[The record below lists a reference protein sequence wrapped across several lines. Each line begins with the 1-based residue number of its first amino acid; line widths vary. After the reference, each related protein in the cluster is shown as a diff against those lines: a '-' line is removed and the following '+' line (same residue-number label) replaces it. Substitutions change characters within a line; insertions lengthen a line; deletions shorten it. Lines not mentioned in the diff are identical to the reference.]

1 MIIYDQL
8 LIFNPYET
16 PIKKLKEKK
25 VVLVL
30 LPAAKKMSGN
40 PR

>member
-1 MIIYDQL
+1 MIINYQL
-8 LIFNPYET
+8 LIFNPYGT
-16 PIKKLKEKK
+16 RIKKRNKK
-25 VVLVL
+25 VVLVP